1 MLVQEKFLQSFNMI
15 QKQINS
21 KKKKKKIKIFDSEKV
36 SF

>member
-21 KKKKKKIKIFDSEKV
+21 KKKKKIKIFDSEKV